1 MGLIG
6 IEKVNGIQEGLSKD
20 RIKYV
25 KIGIKKKTKKKNKD
39 TLIDTFVVLARDL
52 SVEYFG
58 G

>member
-39 TLIDTFVVLARDL
+39 TLIDTFVVLARD
-52 SVEYFG
+52 
-58 G
+58 